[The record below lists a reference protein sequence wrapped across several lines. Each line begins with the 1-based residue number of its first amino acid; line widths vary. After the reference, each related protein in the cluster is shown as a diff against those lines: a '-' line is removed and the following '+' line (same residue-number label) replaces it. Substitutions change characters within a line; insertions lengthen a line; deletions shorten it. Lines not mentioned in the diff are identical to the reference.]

1 MTEEEKDIVFIPV
14 PKEMVDLVWDE
25 VKEMLAKSTMT
36 AAGKCDINDLRNG
49 IENGV
54 YLLWVVLDENEVLAG
69 VTTRIIEYPKCR
81 ALALDWIGGNRMRDW
96 IGLVNEHMVQHARY
110 NGCSHLEGYGR
121 PAWIR
126 WTRKYGWKED
136 YVAFKLEV

>member
-1 MTEEEKDIVFIPV
+1 MTEAEKDIVFIPV

-25 VKEMLAKSTMT
+25 VKGKLEKSTMT
-36 AAGKCDINDLRNG
+36 AAGKCDINDLRAG

-54 YLLWVVLDENEVLAG
+54 YLLWVVMDGTEVLAG

-81 ALALDWIGGNRMRDW
+81 ALALDWIGGNRMKDW
-96 IGLVNEHMVQHARY
+96 LDLVNEHMVQHARH

-126 WTRKYGWKED
+126 WTRKHGWKED